1 MCTRNFVE
9 VCPSQSLCHV
19 CLCHVCFCNVSYD
32 VYLCSNVWM
41 SPAESMLCHEE
52 CRISFTNI
60 QSPLHNKN
68 VV

>member
-19 CLCHVCFCNVSYD
+19 CFCNVLYD

-52 CRISFTNI
+52 CRTSFTNI
-60 QSPLHNKN
+60 QSTLHNKN
-68 VV
+68 LV